1 MIDDTITIRLARQE
15 DFDAFF
21 VYLNDHLADNGSG
34 GTALFMPM
42 SREASAFPVE
52 RQGSFRTSALTPL
65 SEPGW
70 RRLWLALTPHGIIA
84 GHIDL
89 RARSEAAAAHRALLG
104 MGVQRDFRR
113 VGLGRRLIEHAVS
126 WASEET
132 ELDWV
137 DLEVLSVNQPARRL
151 YQAAGFVQT
160 GNIDDLFRIDGQ
172 SLGYTLMSRRVR

>member
-1 MIDDTITIRLARQE
+1 MTDDSITIRLAGQE
-15 DFDAFF
+15 DFDPFF

-42 SREASAFPVE
+42 APKASAFPVE
-52 RQGSFRTSALTPL
+52 RQGSFRTGALTPL

-70 RRLWLALTPHGIIA
+70 RRLWLACTADGVIS

-113 VGLGRRLIEHAVS
+113 VGLGRRLIGQALS
-126 WASEET
+126 WAREESA
-132 ELDWV
+132 LDWI
-137 DLEVLSVNQPARRL
+137 DLEVLSVNQAARKL